1 MNKALK
7 VNKSMG
13 KPSTMQIDFS
23 REINMQGQPGMSL
36 STGNRTQLDAAMRAL
51 EQQQQILNYNPHLR
65 EKLQAQQ
72 NFQSRSQHSN

>member
-7 VNKSMG
+7 ANKSMG
-13 KPSTMQIDFS
+13 KSGAMQIDFS
-23 REINMQGQPGMSL
+23 RELHLQGQTGMPL
-36 STGNRTQLDAAMRAL
+36 SAGNRSQLDAAMRAL